1 MGQGSFFSF
10 FFFFSFSFDEY
21 YYEEKV
27 GWNDLAFLSFFFF
40 FSLFFWFLELKEGE
54 WDGKGSF

>member
-1 MGQGSFFSF
+1 MNGEGSFFSF

-27 GWNDLAFLSFFFF
+27 GWNDLAFFVGFF
-40 FSLFFWFLELKEGE
+40 FSLLSYFLVLGAQ
-54 WDGKGSF
+54 GGRMG